1 MSPGLLGIGLGVLAG
16 GGLWL
21 AATGTPMAR
30 RPTLDARLAPY
41 LRDAPRPSRLLTQ
54 SGTLTPFPTFERLL
68 RPVLADLVKVVDRWV
83 GGVSGVRR
91 RLDQLGSDLTIE
103 QFRAEQVIW
112 GAFGLA
118 AGLGLVVLTVLGG
131 GGTNP
136 LVLLLSA
143 VIFTVGG
150 VLARDRY
157 LTRQVAHREER
168 MLAEFPTIAELLAL
182 AITAGEGPVGALERV
197 TRISSGELTRELG
210 RALSEAR
217 AGASLVMA
225 LEGVAR
231 RTSLAPLARFVDG
244 VAVAVERG
252 TPLAEVMRAQAVD
265 VREAGKRALLE
276 SAGRREIGMM
286 VPVVFFVLPVTV
298 VFATVPK
305 RLVRRRCVR
314 ATCGAHGTRRRTRR
328 FALAPV
334 LVAQHESPALLRARP
349 RTRGARGPGAARS
362 CWGRRRSGRGGSRR
376 SRCRGRGWAGA
387 GSS

>member
-1 MSPGLLGIGLGVLAG
+1 VTLLGMGLGVLAG
-16 GGLWL
+16 GGIWL
-21 AATGTPMAR
+21 AATGTPFAR

-41 LRDAPRPSRLLTQ
+41 LRDAPRPSRLLAQ
-54 SGTLTPFPTFERLL
+54 ADTLTPFPTLERLL
-68 RPVLADLVKVVDRWV
+68 RPVLGDLMKVVDRWV
-83 GGVSGVRR
+83 GGIGGVRR
-91 RLDQLGSDLTIE
+91 RLDSLGTDLTLE

-112 GAFGLA
+112 GAFGLL
-118 AGLGLVVLTVLGG
+118 AGLGLVALTLLGG
-131 GGTNP
+131 GGANP
-136 LVLLLSA
+136 VVLLLSA

-157 LTRQVAHREER
+157 LTKQVTQREER

-197 TRISSGELTRELG
+197 TRISSGELSRELG

-217 AGASLVMA
+217 AGASLVQA
-225 LEGVAR
+225 LEGIAR

-252 TPLAEVMRAQAVD
+252 TPLADVMRAQAVD

-298 VFATVPK
+298 VFALFPGFYG
-305 RLVRRRCVR
+305 LQ
-314 ATCGAHGTRRRTRR
+314 
-328 FALAPV
+328 
-334 LVAQHESPALLRARP
+334 LVA
-349 RTRGARGPGAARS
+349 G
-362 CWGRRRSGRGGSRR
+362 
-376 SRCRGRGWAGA
+376 
-387 GSS
+387 

>member
-1 MSPGLLGIGLGVLAG
+1 MSPGLLGMSLGALAG

-21 AATGTPMAR
+21 AVTGTPMAR
-30 RPTLDARLAPY
+30 RPSLDARLAPY
-41 LRDAPRPSRLLTQ
+41 LRDAPRPSRLLVQ
-54 SGTLTPFPTFERLL
+54 ADTLTPFPTLERLL
-68 RPVLADLVKVVDRWV
+68 RPVLGDLMKVVDRWV
-83 GGVSGVRR
+83 GGVGGVRR
-91 RLDQLGSDLTIE
+91 RLDQLGTELTIE

-118 AGLGLVVLTVLGG
+118 AALGMVSLTVLGG
-131 GGTNP
+131 GGANP
-136 LVLLLSA
+136 VLLLLSA
-143 VIFTVGG
+143 GFFTVGG

-157 LTRQVAHREER
+157 LSRQVAHREER

-217 AGASLVMA
+217 AGASLVQA

-231 RTSLAPLARFVDG
+231 RTSLPPLARFVDG

-276 SAGRREIGMM
+276 SAGRREIAMM

-298 VFATVPK
+298 VFALFPGFYG
-305 RLVRRRCVR
+305 LQ
-314 ATCGAHGTRRRTRR
+314 
-328 FALAPV
+328 
-334 LVAQHESPALLRARP
+334 LVA
-349 RTRGARGPGAARS
+349 G
-362 CWGRRRSGRGGSRR
+362 
-376 SRCRGRGWAGA
+376 
-387 GSS
+387 

>member
-1 MSPGLLGIGLGVLAG
+1 MSASLLGIVVGVLAG

-21 AATGTPMAR
+21 VATGTPMAR
-30 RPTLDARLAPY
+30 RPSLDARLAPY
-41 LRDAPRPSRLLTQ
+41 LRDTPRPSRLLAQ
-54 SGTLTPFPTFERLL
+54 ADTLTPFPTLERLL
-68 RPVLADLVKVVDRWV
+68 RPVLGDLMRVVDRWV
-83 GGVSGVRR
+83 GGVGGVRR
-91 RLDQLGSDLTIE
+91 RLDQLGTDLTVE

-118 AGLGLVVLTVLGG
+118 AGLALVVLTVLGG
-131 GGTNP
+131 GATNP
-136 LVLLLSA
+136 LLLLLSA

-157 LTRQVAHREER
+157 LTRQVAQREER

-217 AGASLVMA
+217 AGASLVQA
-225 LEGVAR
+225 LEGIAR

-298 VFATVPK
+298 VFALFPGFYG
-305 RLVRRRCVR
+305 LQ
-314 ATCGAHGTRRRTRR
+314 
-328 FALAPV
+328 
-334 LVAQHESPALLRARP
+334 LVA
-349 RTRGARGPGAARS
+349 G
-362 CWGRRRSGRGGSRR
+362 
-376 SRCRGRGWAGA
+376 
-387 GSS
+387 